1 MTIKEALEKSGTLEA
16 LPGAAIDAADQ
27 MIEMGEKVRCAVAAN
42 CSVADMWANGI
53 LAVTSHRV
61 LFCSG
66 TVSQQLLLRDCVGLG
81 DIAGRAPG
89 TMKISAEGTAIIVE
103 LSKEQLEA
111 LQSVILEAVA
121 EYPNQPPID
130 FRPGK

>member
-1 MTIKEALEKSGTLEA
+1 MTIKEALKKSGTLEA

-66 TVSQQLLLRDCVGLG
+66 TGGAFAAAEKPVWNTGRRHHVSTTGSPAPSRCCAAQRIALREPL
-81 DIAGRAPG
+81 
-89 TMKISAEGTAIIVE
+89 
-103 LSKEQLEA
+103 
-111 LQSVILEAVA
+111 
-121 EYPNQPPID
+121 
-130 FRPGK
+130 RP